1 MKEILFFNEGVEFPE
16 FFSDSFVKKW
26 LDTIAL
32 HYSRKLGNLSF
43 IFCSDNYILDVN
55 RQYLN
60 HDYFT
65 DVITFDYCEGDT
77 LSGDI
82 FISLDTVGSNAAQF
96 RTTYE
101 NEFLRVIA
109 HSVLHLIG
117 FKDKTEPDSVQMRFN
132 EDVCL
137 NLLKSISNGESLTGL

>member
-1 MKEILFFNEGVEFPE
+1 MKEILFFNEGVGFPE
-16 FFSDSFVKKW
+16 FFSDTFVKKW
-26 LDTIAL
+26 LDIIAL
-32 HYSRKLGNLSF
+32 HYSRKPGNLSF
-43 IFCSDNYILDVN
+43 IFCSDDYILDVN

-82 FISLDTVGSNAAQF
+82 FISLDTVRSNAARF
-96 RTTYE
+96 NTAYE
-101 NEFLRVIA
+101 NELMRVIA

-117 FKDKTEPDSVQMRFN
+117 FKDKTEPESTDMRTN

-137 NLLKSISNGESLTGL
+137 KLLKSI

>member
-16 FFSDSFVKKW
+16 FFSDTFVKKW
-26 LDTIAL
+26 LDIIAL
-32 HYSRKLGNLSF
+32 HYYRKPGNLSF
-43 IFCSDNYILDVN
+43 IFCSDDYILDVN

-65 DVITFDYCEGDT
+65 DVITFDYCEGDI

-82 FISLDTVGSNAAQF
+82 FISLDTVRSNAARF
-96 RTTYE
+96 NAAYE
-101 NEFLRVIA
+101 NELMRVIA

-117 FKDKTEPDSVQMRFN
+117 FKDKTEPESILMREN

-137 NLLKSISNGESLTGL
+137 KLLKST

>member
-1 MKEILFFNEGVEFPE
+1 MKYMKEILFFNEGVEFPE
-16 FFSDSFVKKW
+16 FFSDTFVKKW
-26 LDTIAL
+26 LDIIAL
-32 HYSRKLGNLSF
+32 HYYRKPGNLSF
-43 IFCSDNYILDVN
+43 IFCSDDYILDVN

-65 DVITFDYCEGDT
+65 DVITFDYCEGDI

-82 FISLDTVGSNAAQF
+82 FISLDTVRSNAARF
-96 RTTYE
+96 NAAYE
-101 NEFLRVIA
+101 NELMRVIA

-117 FKDKTEPDSVQMRFN
+117 FKDKTEPESILMREN

-137 NLLKSISNGESLTGL
+137 KLLKST